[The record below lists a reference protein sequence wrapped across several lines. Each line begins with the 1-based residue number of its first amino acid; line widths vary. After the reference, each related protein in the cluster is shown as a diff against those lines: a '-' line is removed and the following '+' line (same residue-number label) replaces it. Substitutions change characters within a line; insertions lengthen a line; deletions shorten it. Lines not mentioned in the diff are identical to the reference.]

1 MSNTSQGRYYIKK
14 SASASFADIT
24 TQFSG
29 VAILKVDGLLA
40 KGEPV
45 NIYNAQWINEQAEDY
60 VIPLVGE
67 SENPVVIRKNVDI
80 EVTFIIRN
88 EYRTSVAPIDALAV
102 HDAFIEYMTSSDLWI
117 KSAYVG
123 NKAVHCVCLSDYS
136 PTTVKLDRG
145 EKSYIMGTI
154 KLHCLD
160 EPS

>member
-45 NIYNAQWINEQAEDY
+45 NIYNTQWVNEQEEDF
-60 VIPLVGE
+60 VIPLIGD
-67 SENPVVIRKNVDI
+67 SETPVVIRKNVDI
-80 EVTFIIRN
+80 EITFIVKN
-88 EYRTSVAPIDALAV
+88 EYRTGQTTIDVLSV
-102 HDAFIEYMTSSDLWI
+102 HDAFVNYMTNSDVWVKSSY
-117 KSAYVG
+117 SG
-123 NKAVHCVCLSDYS
+123 NKAVHCVCLSDYA
-136 PTTVKLDRG
+136 PTTVKLGRG

-160 EPS
+160 APT